1 VSAQRDPE
9 LDELFLGEPELLDLA
24 QLMRSAP
31 HPAAHVEPTPQ
42 FRVALRRRLMREA
55 WEQASRPEQP
65 WYRRLLAPR
74 PMAGLAAAVGV
85 LLIGLTAVSYLQ
97 TPRAHHSI
105 VTVSSPQNGSETVP
119 QVTPIEVK
127 FNQPMDAR
135 SVQDAL
141 TIQPATEVHY
151 TWQDDNTRLVI
162 TPVHELAPT
171 TRYEVTVAP
180 QAQTKEH
187 QQLPKVATVS
197 FVTASPPP
205 TPPVQ
210 PSTSP
215 TTTPSS
221 VLLNP
226 RALGPV
232 GNPAVVTWSPDGTK
246 LFVVDA
252 NGQLQSWAVQGTG
265 TPTATQVA
273 PDGVTAVAV
282 GQDGSPAY
290 VRRGGVVYGSVSVP
304 GVQAIALGFR
314 QSNLVFATATDVQT
328 ADQQRLAT
336 FKEEATVA
344 VFSPSADRVAYRG
357 ASGLHVVDLGT
368 RKDTL
373 VGPASVLGDWS
384 PDGKMFSYATDQ
396 GVFSTDGTAPSK
408 VLDDPGVTG
417 LSWSHTN
424 QLLIV
429 TGSAVQLAGADGTQ
443 VRTLQV
449 PQLAQPLWAPGGRGA
464 FAYRRAG
471 QEWVAQLP
479 SAMIGPVSSATP
491 GVTQDDLVSAFM
503 AARKSLQSDQ
513 ALAFLDQSASA
524 AYSGKATLI
533 YNDGSQTLNRY
544 YVLLSQPGRVVVRL
558 VLSRAG
564 AQTAVDETLTIQ
576 RDPTTGQQ
584 RIHSVTQ
591 TPRPSFGMGP
601 EVLSVNVGATQ
612 VQVAFDSDL
621 AASTVQAGGVGI
633 KGVPTAAA
641 YDTTH
646 KTVTLTIPGGLTA
659 GTAYDLQVSSSLQ
672 DVNQRPAVPYTLP
685 ITGPAGS

>member
-24 QLMRSAP
+24 ELMKSAP

-55 WEQASRPEQP
+55 WEQASQPEVP

-85 LLIGLTAVSYLQ
+85 MLIGLTALSYLE
-97 TPRAHHSI
+97 TPRGQHSI
-105 VTVSSPQNGSETVP
+105 VTVSSPQNGSETVSR
-119 QVTPIEVK
+119 VTPIEVK
-127 FNQPMDAR
+127 FNQPMDAK

-141 TIQPATEVHY
+141 SIQPATEVHY
-151 TWQDDNTRLVI
+151 AWQENNTRLVI

-180 QAQTKEH
+180 QAQTKDH

-210 PSTSP
+210 PSSSP
-215 TTTPSS
+215 TSTPSS

-232 GNPAVVTWSPDGTK
+232 GTPAVVSWSPDGSK
-246 LFVVDA
+246 LFVVDQD
-252 NGQLQSWAVQGTG
+252 GQLQAWAVQGTG

-273 PDGVTAVAV
+273 PDGVTAVASAP
-282 GQDGSPAY
+282 DGSPAY
-290 VRRGGVVYGSVSVP
+290 VRKGGVVYGSVAVP
-304 GVQAIALGFR
+304 GAQAIALGFR
-314 QSNLVFATATDVQT
+314 QSSLVFATATDVQT
-328 ADQQRLAT
+328 ANQQRVAA
-336 FKEEATVA
+336 FKEEATAA
-344 VFSPSADRVAYRG
+344 VFSQSADRVAYRG
-357 ASGLHVVDLGT
+357 TSGLHVVDLAT

-373 VGPASVLGDWS
+373 VGPASVLGEWS
-384 PDGKMFSYATDQ
+384 PDGRTFAYATDL
-396 GVFSTDGTAPSK
+396 GVFTTDGTTPSK
-408 VLDDPGVTG
+408 LLDDPGVTG

-424 QLLIV
+424 QLLIA
-429 TGSAVQLAGADGTQ
+429 TGSAVQLASADASQ
-443 VRTLQV
+443 LRTLQV
-449 PQLAQPLWAPGGRGA
+449 PLLAQPLWAPGGRGT

-479 SAMIGPVSSATP
+479 AGMIGPVSSATP
-491 GVTQDDLVSAFM
+491 GATQDDLVSAFM
-503 AARKSLQSDQ
+503 AARKALQSDQ
-513 ALAFLDQSASA
+513 AQAFLDQAGSA
-524 AYSGKATLI
+524 AYASRATLL
-533 YNDGSQTLNRY
+533 YTDGSQTLNRY
-544 YVLLSQPGRVVVRL
+544 YVVLSQPGRVVVRL

-564 AQTAVDETLTIQ
+564 AQVAVDETLTIQ
-576 RDPTTGQQ
+576 HDATTGQQ
-584 RIHSVTQ
+584 RIHNVTQ

-601 EVLSVNVGATQ
+601 EVLSVGVGGTQ
-612 VQVAFDSDL
+612 VQIAFDSDL
-621 AASTVQAGGVGI
+621 AASTVQAGGVSI
-633 KGVPTAAA
+633 KGVQTTAA

-646 KTVTLTIPGGLTA
+646 KTVTLTIPGGLTP
-659 GTAYDLQVSSSLQ
+659 GTAYDLLVSSSLQ
-672 DVNQRPAVPYTLP
+672 DVNQRPAVPYTLS
-685 ITGPAGS
+685 ITGPGA